1 MPPPWTDAAAADLAA
16 CRTLLQAGS
25 RSFDAAA
32 RLLPRSVRDP
42 AVALYAFCRVADDAI
57 DGQTAPPPPGD
68 AAAPVGPPEVSR
80 DSEAGLAWLRQRLA
94 SAYAGRPL
102 PLPADRAFAR
112 IVEAFAIPRALPDAL
127 LEGFAWD
134 AEGRR
139 YADLPAL
146 RAYAVRVAGTV
157 GAMMAVLM
165 GVRDAARLGAAIDLG
180 VAMQLSNIARD
191 VGEDARAGRLYL
203 PEQWLL
209 QAGIDPDAFLA
220 APAHSPQLGRVVQR
234 LLAAADEHY
243 RRASAGIARLPLAC
257 RFGIGAASLLYAEIG
272 REVARRGLDAVSGR
286 AVVSGRRKVRVLA
299 GGIAAFAVPR
309 RRLAATVIPEG
320 AFLVDA
326 VVQSALPPKLP
337 VAPVPWWN
345 LPEHLLWVI
354 DLFERLEHRQRVRP

>member
-1 MPPPWTDAAAADLAA
+1 MPPPRPDAAAADLAA
-16 CRTLLQAGS
+16 CRRLLRAGS

-57 DGQTAPPPPGD
+57 DGGTSDGHTTASP
-68 AAAPVGPPEVSR
+68 ALES
-80 DSEAGLAWLRQRLA
+80 LAWLRERLA

-102 PLPADRAFAR
+102 AQPADRAFAR
-112 IVEAFAIPRALPDAL
+112 IAEDFAIPRALPEAL

-134 AEGRR
+134 AGGRR

-165 GVRDAARLGAAIDLG
+165 GVRDAARLGAAIELG

-203 PEQWLL
+203 PLQWLED
-209 QAGIDPDAFLA
+209 AGIDSEAFLV
-220 APAHSPQLGRVVQR
+220 APMHSPQLGQVVQR
-234 LLAAADEHY
+234 LLAAAEEHY
-243 RRASAGIARLPLAC
+243 CRASAGISRLPLAC

-286 AVVSGRRKVRVLA
+286 AMVSGRRRGWALA
-299 GGIAAFAVPR
+299 SGIAAFTVPR
-309 RRLAATVIPEG
+309 HPLPMTVIPEG

-326 VVQSALPPKLP
+326 VIQATRRPKQH
-337 VAPVPWWN
+337 VTSVPWWN
-345 LPEHLLWVI
+345 LPEQLLRVI
-354 DLFERLEHRQRVRP
+354 DLFGRLEQRERVRP

>member
-1 MPPPWTDAAAADLAA
+1 MPPRWTDAAAADLAA
-16 CRTLLQAGS
+16 CRILLRAGS

-57 DGQTAPPPPGD
+57 DGGMSDGSEATPP
-68 AAAPVGPPEVSR
+68 R
-80 DSEAGLAWLRQRLA
+80 DSDAGLWWLRERLA

-112 IVEAFAIPRALPDAL
+112 IVEDFALPRALPEAL

-165 GVRDAARLGAAIDLG
+165 GVRDAERLGAAIDLG

-191 VGEDARAGRLYL
+191 VGDDARAGRLYL
-203 PEQWLL
+203 PLQWLDE
-209 QAGIDPDAFLA
+209 AGIDADAFLA
-220 APAHSPQLGRVVQR
+220 APTHSPQLGVVVQR
-234 LLAAADEHY
+234 LLVAAEEHY

-257 RFGIGAASLLYAEIG
+257 RFGIGAASVLYAEIG
-272 REVARRGLDAVSGR
+272 REVARRGLDAVTGR
-286 AVVSGRRKVRVLA
+286 AVVSGRRKAWVLA
-299 GGIAAFAVPR
+299 SGIAAFAVPR
-309 RRLAATVIPEG
+309 RSLAATVIPEG

-326 VVQSALPPKLP
+326 VIQATRRPSAHA
-337 VAPVPWWN
+337 APLAWWN
-345 LPEHLLWVI
+345 LPEQLLWVI
-354 DLFERLEHRQRVRP
+354 DLFGRLEQRERVRP